1 MPLNLLSSLWSKPKL
16 AAKTKARKSIFVTR
30 RFPDSGILAL
40 KKKGFAVEVH
50 PVDEIIPRKML
61 LKKVRGADAV
71 LSLLTDKIDEE
82 FFRAA
87 GPQLKIVANYAVGF
101 DNVDLAAAKKHNVI
115 VTNTPS
121 EKVNEAV
128 AEHTFALMISLARRV
143 PEADAFSKAKKYT
156 GWSPMNFIGTDLYGK
171 TLGIIGAGRIGAAA
185 ARRGVKGFGMRLV
198 YSDMRACPELEKD
211 LNAKRMTMEKL
222 LKASDFVSLHVPL
235 LPSTRHL
242 ISTPEFA
249 LMKKTAF
256 LINTA
261 RGPVVDEKALLRA
274 LKTKRIAG
282 AGIDVFECEPAIDC
296 DLTDNLELKNFPNV
310 ILTPHIASATI
321 EAREAMSM
329 VAAQNIIAV
338 LSGKPALNP
347 AK

>member
-1 MPLNLLSSLWSKPKL
+1 MPLKFLLPWSRPKAKPK
-16 AAKTKARKSIFVTR
+16 TKSRKSVYVTR

-40 KKKGFAVEVH
+40 KKKGYAVEVY
-50 PVDEIIPRKML
+50 PEDQIIPRKL
-61 LKKVRGADAV
+61 LLQKVRGVDAL
-71 LSLLTDKIDEE
+71 LSLLTDRIDDEVLK
-82 FFRAA
+82 AA

-101 DNVDLAAAKKHNVI
+101 DNVDVAAAKKRGIV

-121 EKVNEAV
+121 DKVNEAV
-128 AEHTFALMISLARRV
+128 AEHTFALMISLARRI
-143 PEADAFSKAKKYT
+143 PEADVFSKSKKYT
-156 GWSPMNFIGTDLYGK
+156 GWSPNNFIGTDLYGK

-198 YSDMRACPELEKD
+198 YSDMRACPQIEKELG
-211 LNAKRMTMEKL
+211 AKRLTMEKL
-222 LKASDFVSLHVPL
+222 LQTSDFVSLHVPL

-242 ISTPEFA
+242 ISIAELT

-256 LINTA
+256 IINTA

-296 DLTDNLELKNFPNV
+296 DLTDNLELRSFPNV

-321 EAREAMSM
+321 EARQAMSL

-338 LSGKPALNP
+338 LSGNPALNP